1 MLRRGPIVLLATGT
15 MLVACTGSIDP
26 SNGTGGPTP
35 VTPPKGGHVDPPVT
49 AGPLPPLGD
58 GPFAP
63 DRNLPACKNID
74 PGPSPLRR
82 LTRGEYDNAVRDLL
96 GDTRHPG
103 RGFPGEELTLG
114 FHNNAESRSVSD
126 VLVEGYL
133 TAAEQLSTDAV
144 ANLPSLLPC
153 DPAKAGEVACLDTF
167 LDSFGKRAFRRPLT
181 ASEKTNLRAAFNVRR
196 PEGFKEG
203 IAAVIELALL
213 SPQFLY
219 RYEQGVP
226 VGGAEYARLTSFE
239 VASRLSF
246 LLWGTMPDQ
255 ELLAAAEANHLGTRQ
270 EIAAQAMRLV
280 NDRSHTA
287 PMVTEFAGQWL
298 GLEEL
303 ATIDKEVMA
312 FPTWKPDLRA
322 PLRTETDRFIES
334 VLWEGDGKLSTLLT
348 APYTFLNGPL
358 ASYYGVSGVTGDAFQ
373 RVMLDPAQRGGL
385 LTQAG
390 LLSVLGNNDVGL
402 TSLVYRGRF
411 VREQLLCQPMPEPPP
426 DAQDNNPPF
435 TATTTAREWSVA
447 RRAKAT
453 CGACHEQIDPIGLGL
468 ENFDA
473 VGLYRTVDKG
483 KPVDAA
489 GELTGTDVDGPF
501 TGAPAL
507 ARKLSSSQTVRDCL
521 VTQWFRYAY
530 GRDVTPRD
538 ACTVAT
544 LNRVFTA
551 SGGNVRELLLA
562 LTQTDAFLFRS
573 RGDAP

>member
-1 MLRRGPIVLLATGT
+1 
-15 MLVACTGSIDP
+15 
-26 SNGTGGPTP
+26 
-35 VTPPKGGHVDPPVT
+35 
-49 AGPLPPLGD
+49 
-58 GPFAP
+58 
-63 DRNLPACKNID
+63 
-74 PGPSPLRR
+74 
-82 LTRGEYDNAVRDLL
+82 
-96 GDTRHPG
+96 
-103 RGFPGEELTLG
+103 
-114 FHNNAESRSVSD
+114 
-126 VLVEGYL
+126 
-133 TAAEQLSTDAV
+133 
-144 ANLPSLLPC
+144 
-153 DPAKAGEVACLDTF
+153 
-167 LDSFGKRAFRRPLT
+167 
-181 ASEKTNLRAAFNVRR
+181 
-196 PEGFKEG
+196 
-203 IAAVIELALL
+203 
-213 SPQFLY
+213 
-219 RYEQGVP
+219 
-226 VGGAEYARLTSFE
+226 
-239 VASRLSF
+239 
-246 LLWGTMPDQ
+246 
-255 ELLAAAEANHLGTRQ
+255 
-270 EIAAQAMRLV
+270 
-280 NDRSHTA
+280 
-287 PMVTEFAGQWL
+287 
-298 GLEEL
+298 
-303 ATIDKEVMA
+303 MA

-348 APYTFLNGPL
+348 APYTFMNGPL
-358 ASYYGVSGVTGDAFQ
+358 ASYYGVSGVAGDAFQ
-373 RVMLDPAQRGGL
+373 RVTLDPAQRGGL

-507 ARKLSSSQTVRDCL
+507 AKKLSSSQTVRDCL